1 MDFDLD
7 DSQHVAW
14 QTFLDNKNVA
24 VFGRAGCG
32 KSAFLRHCIRHAE
45 RVHGA
50 NRVSVLAWT
59 THAAGLIG
67 GETLHKFLR
76 VGIAELSKEVILTM
90 VRRNIHVRDRVKNTK
105 VLIIDELPQI
115 STRWLGI
122 LEYVVRQLAVLHKQ
136 ALPWGGCQIL
146 GKLACPVLRVFF
158 VCRMLVRLG
167 VLFLVLH
174 ARKPSSAQPTYERTP
189 LFLRTAAVCP
199 LLTVGGDALQLGPV
213 RASKL
218 DPPVF
223 FSRTFKDSFQSRW
236 GVLVFLTGSH
246 RQSQDAWFSAC
257 LDRVRVGA
265 ATDSDV
271 RVLNATSAG
280 VSDQLW
286 GTRTQLCALN
296 RQAAAYNA
304 KKMQQLGG
312 ADTVYKCIDHVNE
325 RVTHPARRAYA
336 FRRLQDLAPPS
347 LTLKPGAVVLTTR
360 VVDGIPTATQGVVS
374 RCLSTH
380 VVCIF
385 QAREIVVSFVAFDL
399 IDNRQERLASRL
411 AIPLILSWA
420 ITIHRAQGA
429 TLDTLAVDFSDLRWR
444 EEGLVYSAL
453 SRCRSLGC
461 LFVRGLTKEL
471 IMVSDEGVEFHRS
484 LVPCESLAYVLESVP
499 SSFFRNVLLM

>member
-146 GKLACPVLRVFF
+146 
-158 VCRMLVRLG
+158 
-167 VLFLVLH
+167 
-174 ARKPSSAQPTYERTP
+174 
-189 LFLRTAAVCP
+189 
-199 LLTVGGDALQLGPV
+199 VGGDALQLGPV

>member
-146 GKLACPVLRVFF
+146 
-158 VCRMLVRLG
+158 
-167 VLFLVLH
+167 
-174 ARKPSSAQPTYERTP
+174 
-189 LFLRTAAVCP
+189 
-199 LLTVGGDALQLGPV
+199 VGGDALHLGPV

>member
-146 GKLACPVLRVFF
+146 
-158 VCRMLVRLG
+158 
-167 VLFLVLH
+167 
-174 ARKPSSAQPTYERTP
+174 
-189 LFLRTAAVCP
+189 
-199 LLTVGGDALQLGPV
+199 VGGDAFQLGPV